1 MTTSHKLAQACQR
14 AVHKRLAGWH
24 KRSSIGV
31 YRRSDD
37 FVQWIILDRTSYG
50 PIRPTFAIQAL
61 ATQFPAEALTIGD
74 FVRTAEHNPLSIE
87 WDAWNMD
94 QERFIEDI
102 LAATQP
108 PITTPLVATVIMDY
122 LKMVP
127 NNQVDFLVAR
137 GIASV
142 VLGQNEGGRHHLE
155 QALKQYSQMDVDW
168 AREEAQRIRS
178 WLACSDATLL
188 AKLREDAQAG
198 AALLNLK

>member
-1 MTTSHKLAQACQR
+1 MTTPHKLAQACQR

-50 PIRPTFAIQAL
+50 PIRPTFAVQAL
-61 ATQFPAEALTIGD
+61 ATQFPVEALTIGD

-127 NNQVDFLVAR
+127 NNHVDFLVAR

-168 AREEAQRIRS
+168 AREEEQRIRS

-198 AALLNLK
+198 AATLKLK